1 MGTGASETGS
11 DTDLHL
17 WPHRHGDADTGDS
30 DIAPEEQQVGGGTS
44 DPPTLSRGTLTRFR
58 VMAWV
63 TGVLLLVLVF
73 VAVPMKRIGDDE
85 TLVHIVGVM
94 HGWLYMAY
102 LVTAFLL
109 AYQLRWP
116 LSRTLLLLVAGT
128 VPFASFYAERRVVRE
143 LS

>member
-1 MGTGASETGS
+1 MTSPTPTTPAPPAAPQASS
-11 DTDLHL
+11 
-17 WPHRHGDADTGDS
+17 A
-30 DIAPEEQQVGGGTS
+30 
-44 DPPTLSRGTLTRFR
+44 TLLRFR

-73 VAVPMKRIGDDE
+73 IAVPMKRVGHDE
-85 TLVHIVGVM
+85 TLVHVVGVL

-116 LSRTLLLLVAGT
+116 LLRTVLLLLAGT
-128 VPFASFYAERRVVRE
+128 VPFASFYAERRVLRE
-143 LS
+143 VTPRGLAGEPPR